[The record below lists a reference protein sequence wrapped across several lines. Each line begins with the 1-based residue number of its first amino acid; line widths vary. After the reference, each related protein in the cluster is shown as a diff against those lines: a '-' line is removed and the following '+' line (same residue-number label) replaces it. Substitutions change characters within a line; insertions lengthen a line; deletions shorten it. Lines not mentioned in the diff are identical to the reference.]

1 MEAVVEDREAD
12 PGQLPDRARWRRVA
26 AAMPNL
32 ASLAVCLLLA
42 ALVFA
47 DNWASPVWTSTAA
60 GVGDGALMMWFL
72 QWTPHAVQHG
82 LNPLFSPS
90 MNVPDGVN
98 VMWNTS
104 LLLPGLLLAPVTATF
119 GPVLTFN
126 LLLVLGLGI
135 SAWCATIAFRRYVR
149 SPVAAL
155 LGGLVFGF
163 SPYMLAQSRGHLQLT
178 LVFLVPLLLLALD
191 EVLVRQ
197 RWRPL
202 LAGAALGLL
211 AACQVY
217 IGEEV
222 LAFTGIV
229 ALVQVLVL
237 VALFPRH
244 VRGRVSYAL
253 LAFAAAAVVFAT
265 LTAWPLHFQLT
276 GPQHISGDLHT
287 ADTLA
292 TDLAGLVIPNRV
304 QAIAPDSALRIS
316 SRFPGNVAE
325 TNGYL
330 GIPLVL
336 ILLFTAARWWR
347 TPVVRVA
354 ALLFLV
360 PLILSTGARLFVGGH
375 KTGIPLP
382 WAAIDSLPLLESA
395 VPNRFML
402 LTDLFAGLLLALF
415 IDRARA
421 WAMVPKIGA
430 LVVTGAACLAL
441 LPRGPLGGVPVEVPD
456 FFTGPQVQRI
466 PAESVALLAPA
477 PGPGNAAPMFW
488 QAMSGLRFRIPG
500 GYFVGPDPTGKPKY
514 GSNPRPLSK
523 RMARIRSGFRPP
535 PRLDPVRRAQFVD
548 DLVRWRVGTVVVGPM
563 ERPGDQATM
572 VEFFTDLL
580 GRRPSRTGGVWVW
593 WEVRPRELRG
603 APGDRRLP

>member
-1 MEAVVEDREAD
+1 MEAVVENREAA
-12 PGQLPDRARWRRVA
+12 PGPRPDRARWRRA
-26 AAMPNL
+26 TAMLPNL
-32 ASLAVCLLLA
+32 ASLAVCLMLA

-47 DNWASPVWTSTAA
+47 DNLASPVSTSTAA

-82 LNPLFSPS
+82 LNPLFSAS

-104 LLLPGLLLAPVTATF
+104 LLLPGLLLAPVTVAF

-126 LLLVLGLGI
+126 LLLGLGPGL
-135 SAWCATIAFRRYVR
+135 SAWCAAVAFRRYVH
-149 SPVAAL
+149 SPAAAL

-178 LVFLVPLLLLALD
+178 LVFLVPLLLLTLD
-191 EVLVRQ
+191 EILVRQ

-202 LAGAALGLL
+202 LAGAVLGLL
-211 AACQVY
+211 AACQVF

-222 LAFTGIV
+222 LAFTVIV
-229 ALVQVLVL
+229 ALAQVLTL
-237 VALFPRH
+237 VALFPRQ
-244 VRGRVSYAL
+244 VRGRVGHAL
-253 LAFAAAAVVFAT
+253 LAVAAAAVVFAA
-265 LTAWPLHFQLT
+265 LTAWPLYFQLT
-276 GPQHISGDLHT
+276 GPQHISGDLHV

-292 TDLAGLVIPNRV
+292 TDLAGLVVPNRV

-336 ILLFTAARWWR
+336 IVVFTAVRWWR

-360 PLILSTGARLFVGGH
+360 PLLLSMGARLSVGGH
-375 KTGIPLP
+375 QTGVPMP

-402 LTDLFAGLLLALF
+402 LADLFAGLLLAIF
-415 IDRARA
+415 IDRARV
-421 WAMVPKIGA
+421 WATAPKVGA
-430 LVVTGAACLAL
+430 LVMAGAACLAL

-456 FFTGPQVQRI
+456 FFVGPQVERI
-466 PAESVALLAPA
+466 PPESVALLAPA
-477 PGPGNAAPMFW
+477 PTPGNAAPMFW

-500 GYFVGPDPTGKPKY
+500 GYFVGPDPAGKPRY
-514 GSNPRPLSK
+514 GSNPRPLST

-548 DLVRWRVGTVVVGPM
+548 DLVRWRVGTVVVAPM
-563 ERPGDQATM
+563 ERPGTQATM

-580 GRRPSRTGGVWVW
+580 GRRPSSTGGVWVW
-593 WEVRPRELRG
+593 WDVRPQELRA
-603 APGDRRLP
+603 APGGRRLP